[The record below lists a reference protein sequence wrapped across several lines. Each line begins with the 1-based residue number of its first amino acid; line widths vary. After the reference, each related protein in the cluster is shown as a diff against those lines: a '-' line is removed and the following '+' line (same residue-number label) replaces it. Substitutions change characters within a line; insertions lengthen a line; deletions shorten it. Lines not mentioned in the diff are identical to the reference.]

1 MFLFFLNLL
10 MSKLNFL
17 GLCVV
22 IQQHTP
28 LNVVEVYLQNQKKP
42 LMFLLKRRSK
52 SRNFD
57 TTQDLEIRKRLL
69 LTNLQRSAQKTILS
83 SCQHGF
89 KS

>member
-1 MFLFFLNLL
+1 

-28 LNVVEVYLQNQKKP
+28 LNIVEVYLENKNTP
-42 LMFLLKRRSK
+42 IFLSSRWGK
-52 SRNFD
+52 SLNVD
-57 TTQDLEIRKRLL
+57 MTQDLKIRKRLL
-69 LTNLQRSAQKTILS
+69 LTNLQRSSQKTILS
-83 SCQHGF
+83 SCQQGF